1 MSAVSIDTALT
12 VTAGGTRTISRTT
25 NIDTAQTVT
34 ATSTPALTRTVTIG
48 THQTAIATSTPFFN
62 QSLSIKTALTVTA
75 TRKPTLFP
83 PIEYFTVVADLVA
96 IVTDYVD
103 LGADPDQQPISA
115 SVVFTPRLGVGQILW
130 IPGQGVALAPIRARF
145 DPDGVL
151 RTIQGGT
158 GVELVANTPVLGLPT
173 LIYDV
178 VFTNVI
184 YDHNDQRIAPFAFT
198 APTTGGGVLD
208 LSTVT
213 KLTPLPGL

>member
-1 MSAVSIDTALT
+1 MTITAVTTPTA
-12 VTAGGTRTISRTT
+12 TRTATIKTSL
-25 NIDTAQTVT
+25 T
-34 ATSTPALTRTVTIG
+34 ATA
-48 THQTAIATSTPFFN
+48 TPFSYFN
-62 QSLSIKTALTVTA
+62 QSLAIRTALTVTA

-83 PIEYFTVVADLVA
+83 PVEYFTVVSDLVA

-103 LGADPDQQPISA
+103 LGSDPDQQPISA
-115 SVVFTPRLGVGQILW
+115 SVVFIPRLSVGQILW

-158 GVELVANTPVLGLPT
+158 GVELVANTPILGLDE

-184 YDHNDQRIAPFAFT
+184 YDRNDQRIAPFAFT
-198 APTTGGGVLD
+198 APTVGSGVVD

-213 KLTPLPGL
+213 KLAPLPGLN